1 MQTQSLKELSSLF
14 SYVFTAKD
22 CIFTEDSILKDLSKL
37 LPTRSKDSIIV
48 VDTHANNV
56 DPDVSAFV
64 FQNKYT
70 GHEYTELLLLK
81 TALVSNLGCEELP
94 MPPPPHGLGGS
105 SAI

>member
-1 MQTQSLKELSSLF
+1 MF
-14 SYVFTAKD
+14 SHVFTAKD

-48 VDTHANNV
+48 VDTNASNV
-56 DPDVSAFV
+56 DPDVSAFI

-81 TALVSNLGCEELP
+81 TAIVNSLGCEELP
-94 MPPPPHGLGGS
+94 MPPPPQGCGGS